1 MIWQTIDRNWLYRVS
16 LGLAAALL
24 IFTQQALAAEAADG
38 DREAKRPL
46 QFGLLPY
53 VSTRKLFAYYAPLQA
68 YLEKTLGRSVRMST
82 APDFAT
88 YIERARRGE
97 YDLYHTAPHLAAQAE
112 AEFGYRRVSRLLREL
127 DGSIVVARDGPIHR
141 AADLEGRTLQTPD
154 ALAIITFLGEQWLL
168 DNHLR
173 PGMDV
178 EVRHSPSH
186 NTAILAVARGEA
198 EAAVTSAAV
207 FENMPYRINHRLRV
221 LTSTKKVPHMMF
233 MAGPNLSEEEYQ
245 ALRKAM
251 LAFTA
256 NGAGATFFTSTG
268 YGDMGRIT
276 DREMQRL
283 KPFISELNV
292 KLQQLAELK
301 SELKPKPEAK
311 WITKS
316 QH

>member
-1 MIWQTIDRNWLYRVS
+1 MIWQNIKRIKRTWLF
-16 LGLAAALL
+16 GLAVALL
-24 IFTQQALAAEAADG
+24 VFAGQAPGAVVADR

-53 VSTRKLFAYYAPLQA
+53 VSTRKLFAYYAPLQE
-68 YLEKTLGRSVRMST
+68 YLEKSLGRSVRMST

-97 YDLYHTAPHLAAQAE
+97 YDLYHTAPHLAVQAE
-112 AEFGYRRVSRLLREL
+112 VEFGYRRVSRLLREL
-127 DGSIVVARDGPIHR
+127 DGSIIVAREGPIHS
-141 AADLEGRTLQTPD
+141 ATDLEGRTLQTPD
-154 ALAIITFLGEQWLL
+154 TLAIITFLGEQWLL
-168 DNHLR
+168 DHHLR
-173 PGMDV
+173 PGTDV

-207 FENMPYRINHRLRV
+207 FENMPQRINHRLRI

-233 MAGPNLSEEEYQ
+233 MAGPNLSEDEYQ
-245 ALRKAM
+245 RLRKAM

-256 NGAGATFFTSTG
+256 NGAGASFFAHTG

-276 DREMQRL
+276 DRDMRRL
-283 KPFISELNV
+283 KPFISELKI
-292 KLQQLAELK
+292 KLQQLAESKSALK
-301 SELKPKPEAK
+301 RTTGSHP
-311 WITKS
+311 
-316 QH
+316 